1 MEKYYIVSPDSEVYK
16 EYMKYEKFVDA
27 ISKAFSDFADQHGI
41 KAANFIH
48 TQVYCTFSRRKKI

>member
-41 KAANFIH
+41 KATN
-48 TQVYCTFSRRKKI
+48 SRRKKI